1 MNIERVLILSAG
13 KGTRMGKLG
22 EVLPKP
28 LWPLG
33 KTTLLEFQIKYWL
46 SKGIKDIYINVFHQK
61 EILIEYL
68 KDFKNVHILEEPEL
82 LGVGGGIHNL
92 ARLEGINYSGN
103 LLVSNVDVLC
113 FDDGLLDR
121 ISSKVINQD
130 ACLNLFGTNNKSY
143 REVCV
148 KENKVVAL
156 EKSTQ
161 NDFLTYSGLSL
172 IKLNSLKKV
181 PGKSDFF
188 KTICNFEENNIG
200 VLHSENLEY
209 WDFGTLE
216 RYHSSIYRL
225 LTTEET
231 HLKQALLDLD
241 LYTEIKV

>member
-1 MNIERVLILSAG
+1 MNIDRVLILSAG

-28 LWPLG
+28 LWPIG

-46 SKGIKDIYINVFHQK
+46 SVGVKEVYINVFHQK

-68 KDFKNVHILEEPEL
+68 KEFPNVHILEEPEL
-82 LGVGGGIHNL
+82 LGVGGAIHNL

-113 FDDGLLDR
+113 FDETLFKGLYDELNN
-121 ISSKVINQD
+121 SD
-130 ACLNLFGTNNKSY
+130 ACLNLFSTNNKAY

-148 KENKVVAL
+148 ENKKVVGL
-156 EKSTQ
+156 EQAKT
-161 NDFLTYSGLSL
+161 DEFLTYSGLSL
-172 IKLNSLKKV
+172 INLNSLKEV
-181 PGKSDFF
+181 PGESNFF
-188 KTICNFEENNIG
+188 TSVCNFNENNIG
-200 VLHSENLEY
+200 VFHSETLEY

-216 RYHSSIYRL
+216 RYHSSIYRI

-231 HLKQALLDLD
+231 RLKQVLLDLD